1 MPKVYEGEIAIGL
14 PEISKI
20 LLVLRNDADYK
31 KAVENAISIAGGRNS
46 RVYVLYAVDMEL
58 PPIVP
63 EDIEREVYNRLRE
76 EGRKI
81 VDDAVRKLKAAGIEV
96 EEVGMHFGFAAERIL
111 RVERQLKPDLIIL
124 STRGLSTL
132 KKILMGSVSEEVTKE
147 AKAPVLLVK

>member
-1 MPKVYEGEIAIGL
+1 MPRVYEGEITIGL

-31 KAVENAISIAGGRNS
+31 KAVENAISIASGRNS

-76 EGRKI
+76 EGKKI
-81 VDDAVRKLKAAGIEV
+81 VDDAVRRLKAAGIEV

-111 RVERQLKPDLIIL
+111 RVEKQLKPDLIIL

>member
-1 MPKVYEGEIAIGL
+1 MPEVYKREVTFSL

-20 LLVLRNDADYK
+20 LLVIRNDTDHR
-31 KAVENAISIAGGRNS
+31 KAIENAISIASGKS
-46 RVYVLYAVDMEL
+46 AKVYVLYTVDMEL

-63 EDIEREVYNRLRE
+63 ETIEKEIYDKLRE
-76 EGRKI
+76 EGKRI
-81 VDDAVRKLKAAGIEV
+81 VDEAIKKIRAAGIEV
-96 EEVGMHFGFAAERIL
+96 EVVGMHFGFAAERIL
-111 RVERQLKPDLIIL
+111 KVERELKPDLIIL